1 MLAKIKEQED
11 AAAASSLNGNNED
24 LPEDSDRASDIV
36 ADMDFLN
43 DSTTN
48 NGGPNDPFPKSL
60 GAEMEESI
68 VQALSNLGV
77 IYAKADKVLM
87 LPLESEA
94 LREVVWWRYIGSAE
108 GQEKW
113 HVHIISFFMEQ
124 VPSLRRCEELP
135 WHLFHCRRWFALK
148 NTLVDLRTFDIM
160 YNGNLQLRG
169 ELFNYWKT
177 LIAGPL
183 YINDDLES
191 KAYQSKIELPQ
202 HQMMLDELD
211 SASTLGLSDS
221 QVRKERLRGQ
231 IAPFDICDEYN
242 RAVEVWNN
250 GVHPSTSRLEGMI
263 MNISEFM
270 AWFSHKM
277 NALQEPPPFLR
288 KTLNFEMLKDI
299 GVDQKNVFGKLQLV
313 GDGSN
318 NSGSGSGEDGG
329 NADDANNNNGAA
341 TPKNSDGAVATT
353 EPANFSPEKYGSG
366 GSGLLQPNFYFFN
379 RWIWVMFPWLAL
391 KNAAT
396 YSDQMHK

>member
-1 MLAKIKEQED
+1 
-11 AAAASSLNGNNED
+11 
-24 LPEDSDRASDIV
+24 
-36 ADMDFLN
+36 
-43 DSTTN
+43 
-48 NGGPNDPFPKSL
+48 
-60 GAEMEESI
+60 
-68 VQALSNLGV
+68 
-77 IYAKADKVLM
+77 
-87 LPLESEA
+87 
-94 LREVVWWRYIGSAE
+94 
-108 GQEKW
+108 
-113 HVHIISFFMEQ
+113 MEQ

-396 YSDQMHK
+396 YSDQMHKEKVRGKQLNSLKKFLDVERDGNKAENLKKQMTQLKKDINVVRKGSLIIEEGDALFGGMSIAAEKGERAKRASFKEHSSEQ